1 MVSSPNIPP
10 ANVTICLQ
18 CGDRGYT
25 NALVFCVE
33 CLEFAVHRYC
43 LDDIPDTLDEFVR
56 WVCDDCKAK
65 VPNQLIVHNS
75 EKTNDG
81 KVHGRV
87 SSSLD
92 QSCDAQA
99 IVTIDTQAQPKK
111 LNLEEKHNASFLVV
125 EEDGQRQLSGSFNQ
139 HRVEPVGCN
148 TQAQLAA
155 CHEPGLPV
163 IDVIWEGCFKI
174 CNKDYDIFDGL
185 VAHLSVKA
193 HEKVYKEANSFPP
206 MLKLEMLPKSVV
218 WPKSFL
224 TSEPTDE
231 NIALYFFPADT
242 KCESK
247 FDSLVEIMMREE
259 VAMKAVFKNAELLIF
274 TSEEVPLLYWRLKGK
289 YYLWGVFRGR
299 KLSSNSGTTSK
310 CVDNTIGSFNQPR
323 VGCNTQAQL
332 AACHEPGLPVINI
345 IWRGCFKICYKDY
358 DILDG
363 LAAHLPVRASE
374 KVYKEAKSFPP
385 MLQLE
390 MLPVSVVWPE
400 SFDTSVPTDQN
411 IDLYFFAAKKKCRSK
426 FVSLVEMMMQERL
439 AMKAVLENSELLI
452 FTSVEL
458 PLIYWRFQ
466 GEFYLWGLF
475 RDS

>member
-1 MVSSPNIPP
+1 MADSPNRPLP
-10 ANVTICLQ
+10 DDTICLQ
-18 CGDRGYT
+18 CGDRGYP
-25 NALVFCVE
+25 NAFVFCIKCV
-33 CLEFAVHRYC
+33 EFAVHRYC
-43 LDDIPDTLDEFVR
+43 LDVIPESFDEFVR
-56 WVCDDCKAK
+56 WICDDCKDK
-65 VPNQLIVHNS
+65 VHNS
-75 EKTNDG
+75 EKTND
-81 KVHGRV
+81 
-87 SSSLD
+87 
-92 QSCDAQA
+92 QSCDA
-99 IVTIDTQAQPKK
+99 
-111 LNLEEKHNASFLVV
+111 
-125 EEDGQRQLSGSFNQ
+125 R
-139 HRVEPVGCN
+139 
-148 TQAQLAA
+148 
-155 CHEPGLPV
+155 HEPALPV
-163 IDVIWEGCFKI
+163 IDNIWKGSFKI

-185 VAHLSVKA
+185 GVVAHLSAKA
-193 HEKVYKEANSFPP
+193 CEKAYKEANSLPS
-206 MLKLEMLPKSVV
+206 MLQLEMLPKSVV

-224 TSEPTDE
+224 TSEPSDE